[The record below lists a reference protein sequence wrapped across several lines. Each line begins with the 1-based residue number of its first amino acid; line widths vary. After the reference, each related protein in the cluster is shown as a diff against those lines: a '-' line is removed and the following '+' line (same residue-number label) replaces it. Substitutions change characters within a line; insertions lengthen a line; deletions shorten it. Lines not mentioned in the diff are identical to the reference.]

1 MSAELCVCVKER
13 SEVGSEVMHKC
24 SGAVDRALH
33 AEGWKELP
41 WRTREDGSK
50 YRGKAAVLLL
60 LLFETGLVWPPLSL
74 IPDPLASASQVCAT
88 VVG

>member
-1 MSAELCVCVKER
+1 MMR
-13 SEVGSEVMHKC
+13 KC
-24 SGAVDRALH
+24 SGTVDRALH

-60 LLFETGLVWPPLSL
+60 LLFETGLVWLPLSL
-74 IPDPLASASQVCAT
+74 IPDSLASASQVCTT